1 MRIDRIE
8 DMRLGTGDAAAIAAL
23 LARCFDTD
31 FGGRT
36 AFRQL
41 HHVRIVARD
50 PAIVGHIAITLRHVR
65 QGARLIP
72 VIGLAEVATD
82 PGHRGRGIAASLLQ
96 AAIEE
101 GRQSP
106 AQFVLLFGNARLYA
120 GAGFRAV
127 HNMMRFVDM
136 TGAVT
141 GQVERQVAQ
150 ELMVLPLTDRPWD
163 AGTMVDMLGHL
174 F

>member
-1 MRIDRIE
+1 MQIDRIE
-8 DMRLGTGDAAAIAAL
+8 DMRLGHSDSAQITAL
-23 LARCFDTD
+23 LSRCFDTD

-41 HHVRIVARD
+41 HHVRFVVRD
-50 PAIVGHIAITLRHVR
+50 PDIIGHIAITLRHVR
-65 QGARLIP
+65 QGTRLIP

-82 PGHRGRGIAASLLQ
+82 PAQRGRGIARALLD
-96 AAIEE
+96 AAIAE

-106 AQFVLLFGNARLYA
+106 AQFILLFGDAALYA
-120 GAGFRAV
+120 AAGFRPV

-136 TGAVT
+136 TDAVT
-141 GQVERQVAQ
+141 GAVEKEAADG
-150 ELMVLPLTDRPWD
+150 LMVLPLTDRPWD
-163 AGTMVDMLGHL
+163 AGTMIDMLGHL

>member
-1 MRIDRIE
+1 MKIDRIE
-8 DMRLGTGDAAAIAAL
+8 DMRLGQADSAQIAAL
-23 LARCFDTD
+23 LSCCFDTD

-41 HHVRIVARD
+41 HHVRFVARD
-50 PAIVGHIAITLRHVR
+50 PEIVGHIAVTLRHVR

-82 PGHRGRGIAASLLQ
+82 PVHRGRGIAAALLE

-106 AQFVLLFGNARLYA
+106 AQFVLLFGDATLYA
-120 GAGFRAV
+120 AAGFRPV
-127 HNMMRFVDM
+127 HNMLRFVDM

-141 GQVERQVAQ
+141 GAVEKQAADG
-150 ELMVLPLTDRPWD
+150 LMVLPLTDRPWD
-163 AGTMVDMLGHL
+163 AGTMIDMLGHL